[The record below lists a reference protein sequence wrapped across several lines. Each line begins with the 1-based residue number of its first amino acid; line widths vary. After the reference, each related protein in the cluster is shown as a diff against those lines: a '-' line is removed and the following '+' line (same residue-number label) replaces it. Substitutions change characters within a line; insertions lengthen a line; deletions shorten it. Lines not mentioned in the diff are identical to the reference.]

1 VALGQATCDKIN
13 DRTLQ
18 MVLSSSPTRKNN
30 IASITPTTPVTAI
43 PNVVQPPP
51 ITNSP
56 FLPVMLHPTIA
67 EPVSSNPQS
76 LANPTMLVGGFNTS
90 LVCGTA
96 DTQTTKRKHG
106 ERSNDKKKRENRT
119 CRSCIKDGCIEEA
132 KLCPGRFGRGTCSN
146 DNNQDNS
153 K

>member
-1 VALGQATCDKIN
+1 
-13 DRTLQ
+13 

-30 IASITPTTPVTAI
+30 IASITPTMPVTAT
-43 PNVVQPPP
+43 PNVVEPPP
-51 ITNSP
+51 IINSP
-56 FLPVMLHPTIA
+56 FLPVMLHPTIP

-106 ERSNDKKKRENRT
+106 ERSTDKKQRKIRT
-119 CRSCIKDGCIEEA
+119 CLSCIKDGRIEEA
-132 KLCPGRFGRGTCSN
+132 KLCPGRLGRGTCSH